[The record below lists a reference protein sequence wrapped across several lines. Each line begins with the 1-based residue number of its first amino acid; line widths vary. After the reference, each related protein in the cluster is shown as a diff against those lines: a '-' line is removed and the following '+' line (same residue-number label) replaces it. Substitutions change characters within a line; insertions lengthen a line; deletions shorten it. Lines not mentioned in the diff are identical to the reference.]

1 MSNQEA
7 SQKTLSTTP
16 EAGASVQTVS
26 FPLRIGE
33 WIPGYSGAIAL
44 KHKNGSWS
52 ISHSNQV
59 DPTSEWSRGDKT
71 QSGPEMLREGGYVAW
86 TPLELT
92 ATTTVAPE
100 GGGTAATPGFLYVG
114 TLSVFPD
121 KEATFG
127 HGYDIST
134 NHKGHVQLQALDG
147 AELYAIRPA
156 TTK

>member
-1 MSNQEA
+1 MSIQEA
-7 SQKTLSTTP
+7 SSKTSDILSAAD
-16 EAGASVQTVS
+16 AGVQTVS

-33 WIPGYSGAIAL
+33 WLPGYSGAIAL

-59 DPTSEWSRGDKT
+59 DPTSEWRRGEKV

-92 ATTTVAPE
+92 ATATVAPE
-100 GGGTAATPGFLYVG
+100 GVDMAAKPGFLYVG
-114 TLSVFPD
+114 TLSVFED

-127 HGYDIST
+127 HAYDIST
-134 NHKGHVQLQALDG
+134 NQKGHVQLQALDG
-147 AELYAIRPA
+147 AELYAIRPT